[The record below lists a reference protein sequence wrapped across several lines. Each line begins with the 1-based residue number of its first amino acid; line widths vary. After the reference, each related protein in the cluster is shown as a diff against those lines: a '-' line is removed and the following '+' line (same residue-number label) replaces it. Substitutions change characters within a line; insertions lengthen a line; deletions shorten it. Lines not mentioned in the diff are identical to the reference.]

1 MLGPPW
7 ESFCSGFLGKQT
19 LNMVELLLHLGID
32 MAVDGI
38 GLPLHLRLDSGDL
51 ACQLPCDLSLL
62 FMLVLP

>member
-1 MLGPPW
+1 
-7 ESFCSGFLGKQT
+7 
-19 LNMVELLLHLGID
+19 MVELLLHLGID